1 MGCNSPGKEHTDSGQ
16 QVPTGDASTSV
27 PVRDW
32 YKQYA
37 GTVAGQPVQ
46 VQLHKYGNELHGAY
60 YYTAKGQI
68 LNLLPE
74 PGTGDSLKFSEKT
87 TTEETN
93 WESAGGWRVIVKG
106 DSLTGEWA
114 NGQRKKIHPIRL
126 KEIQPA
132 GSIELDIAY
141 LDDSAKLNEQQK
153 DYTAFTS
160 YQAVVPKAT
169 GYPHKA
175 FVDSVLSGAIG
186 CKVGDVQSCMR
197 GMADK
202 YFREYKEEVKDLD
215 TNYNIHREERLNTW
229 VLFNS
234 DGWLILESFT
244 FSYTGGA
251 HGNYGSNFLNI
262 DLQRGKIWKLNDVIA
277 GDTARLRPL
286 LTEAARKYFRLKPGE
301 KLGDRLLQ
309 LDAPTVAGNFY
320 ITPRGLTFVYSPYE
334 IASYAQGS
342 ISLFIPYE
350 KLYGMLTP
358 EFSARMNKK

>member
-1 MGCNSPGKEHTDSGQ
+1 
-16 QVPTGDASTSV
+16 
-27 PVRDW
+27 
-32 YKQYA
+32 
-37 GTVAGQPVQ
+37 
-46 VQLHKYGNELHGAY
+46 
-60 YYTAKGQI
+60 
-68 LNLLPE
+68 
-74 PGTGDSLKFSEKT
+74 
-87 TTEETN
+87 
-93 WESAGGWRVIVKG
+93 
-106 DSLTGEWA
+106 
-114 NGQRKKIHPIRL
+114 
-126 KEIQPA
+126 
-132 GSIELDIAY
+132 
-141 LDDSAKLNEQQK
+141 
-153 DYTAFTS
+153 
-160 YQAVVPKAT
+160 
-169 GYPHKA
+169 
-175 FVDSVLSGAIG
+175 
-186 CKVGDVQSCMR
+186 
-197 GMADK
+197 
-202 YFREYKEEVKDLD
+202 
-215 TNYNIHREERLNTW
+215 
-229 VLFNS
+229 LFNS